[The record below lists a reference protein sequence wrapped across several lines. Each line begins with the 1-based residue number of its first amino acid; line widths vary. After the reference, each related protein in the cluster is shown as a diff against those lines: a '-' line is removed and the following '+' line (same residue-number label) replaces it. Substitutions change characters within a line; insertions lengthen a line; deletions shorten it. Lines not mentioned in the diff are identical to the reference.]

1 MKKNKFQ
8 QAFRNVFVQ
17 NNARKGEQG
26 FTVVE
31 FLVVLLG
38 GALLIAGGAKMASM
52 IFGTTKLASTE
63 QALTAFR
70 TNIQY
75 NYTDVR
81 SYNSITNDEL
91 IAAVAVPPTML
102 TADKTAIV
110 DAWNGAVTVA
120 PADGGRSFSI
130 ELTQIP
136 QDECVKLGGF
146 QSDTWESISVNGAEI
161 TRGSIV
167 TTEQCTSETDNTIT
181 YTSH

>member
-17 NNARKGEQG
+17 NNARKGEEG

-75 NYTDVR
+75 TYTDVR
-81 SYNSITNDEL
+81 SYNSITNDEPSL
-91 IAAVAVPPTML
+91 PP
-102 TADKTAIV
+102 
-110 DAWNGAVTVA
+110 
-120 PADGGRSFSI
+120 
-130 ELTQIP
+130 
-136 QDECVKLGGF
+136 C
-146 QSDTWESISVNGAEI
+146 
-161 TRGSIV
+161 
-167 TTEQCTSETDNTIT
+167 
-181 YTSH
+181 

>member
-1 MKKNKFQ
+1 MKKSRFKD
-8 QAFRNVFVQ
+8 ALKNVFMQ

-75 NYTDVR
+75 TYTDVR

-102 TADKTAIV
+102 TADKTA
-110 DAWNGAVTVA
+110 
-120 PADGGRSFSI
+120 
-130 ELTQIP
+130 
-136 QDECVKLGGF
+136 DECVKLGGF

>member
-1 MKKNKFQ
+1 MKKSRFKD
-8 QAFRNVFVQ
+8 ALKNVFMQ

-75 NYTDVR
+75 TYTDVR

-120 PADGGRSFSI
+120 PADGGCSFSI